1 MKIRNASLTYKFNK
15 RTRQREEEVEN
26 DRFLENYAE
35 KAILGWK
42 GLKVKHMPALMPVD
56 ISGMDANENID
67 CYSTFS
73 LEAQQALLMMNA
85 LPDLWEGM
93 NGVWLG
99 KNYNGL
105 FDILK
110 LYKIDNKREVFEL
123 LKVCEEELSKYYSQ
137 KRKEQ
142 DQLSKAK
149 SKRGKISG
157 GFN

>member
-1 MKIRNASLTYKFNK
+1 MG
-15 RTRQREEEVEN
+15 VEPK
-26 DRFLENYAE
+26 DE
-35 KAILGWK
+35 
-42 GLKVKHMPALMPVD
+42 D
-56 ISGMDANENID
+56 IPQDP
-67 CYSTFS
+67 STFS

-149 SKRGKISG
+149 SKRGK
-157 GFN
+157 